1 MNNQKAKMLWN
12 CTVLFFAGGFITGTY
27 MYAAAEKVHDRQKC
41 PICIEEN
48 NQECSQSCEQE
59 ESCSCN
65 PKEV

>member
-1 MNNQKAKMLWN
+1 MNNQKVKMLWN

-27 MYAAAEKVHDRQKC
+27 MYADKVHLEEQC

-59 ESCSCN
+59 EPCSCN
-65 PKEV
+65 PKEE